1 MRGVGRRF
9 RNMTGKRGKRYAA
22 FLLFSAGVLSTAGFA
37 QRTELFYPSRADEVT
52 VLETLG
58 QAQDALLEGNLSG
71 PAACRQ
77 LLASSGTVTEAGESV
92 AAKEVFAA
100 AEEAAKEA
108 EKAKAEAR
116 AKASANVGEGV
127 EYSDSTLKLLASIIF
142 CEAGN
147 QPYEGQVAV
156 GAVLMNRVRSD
167 AFPDTVREVIYQKGQ
182 FTPAG
187 SGWLDRVVASKGYT
201 DAALQAAKDALA
213 GQSPIGDCLYFDQG
227 SQGKRIGAHSFH

>member
-1 MRGVGRRF
+1 
-9 RNMTGKRGKRYAA
+9 MTGKRGKRYAA

-37 QRTELFYPSRADEVT
+37 QRTELFYPSRADEVI

-58 QAQDALLEGNLSG
+58 QAQDVLLEGNLSG

-77 LLASSGTVTEAGESV
+77 LLASSGTVTEVGESV

-100 AEEAAKEA
+100 A
-108 EKAKAEAR
+108 KAN
-116 AKASANVGEGV
+116 ANVGEGA

-156 GAVLMNRVRSD
+156 GAVVMNRVRSD

-187 SGWLDRVVASKGYT
+187 SGWLDRVVASEGYT
-201 DAALQAAKDALA
+201 DSALQAAKDALA
-213 GQSPIGDCLYFDQG
+213 GANPIGDCLYFDQG

>member
-1 MRGVGRRF
+1 M
-9 RNMTGKRGKRYAA
+9 MGKRGKRYAA

-37 QRTELFYPSRADEVT
+37 QRTELFYPSRADEVI

-100 AEEAAKEA
+100 A
-108 EKAKAEAR
+108 
-116 AKASANVGEGV
+116 KASANVGEGV

-156 GAVLMNRVRSD
+156 GAVVMNRVRSD

-187 SGWLDRVVASKGYT
+187 SGWLDRVVASEGYT
-201 DAALQAAKDALA
+201 DSALQAAKDALA

>member
-1 MRGVGRRF
+1 MRGVDRRF
-9 RNMTGKRGKRYAA
+9 RDMTGKRGKRYAA

-37 QRTELFYPSRADEVT
+37 QRAELFYPSRADEMI

-58 QAQDALLEGNLSG
+58 QAQDVLLEGNLSG

-100 AEEAAKEA
+100 A
-108 EKAKAEAR
+108 KAN
-116 AKASANVGEGV
+116 ANVGEGA

-156 GAVLMNRVRSD
+156 GAVVMNRVRSD

-187 SGWLDRVVASKGYT
+187 SGWLDRVVASEGYT
-201 DAALQAAKDALA
+201 DSALQAAKDALA

>member
-1 MRGVGRRF
+1 MRGVDRRF
-9 RNMTGKRGKRYAA
+9 RDMTGKRGKRYAA

-100 AEEAAKEA
+100 A
-108 EKAKAEAR
+108 KAN
-116 AKASANVGEGV
+116 ANVGEGA

-156 GAVLMNRVRSD
+156 GAVVMNRVRSD

-187 SGWLDRVVASKGYT
+187 SGWLDRVVASEGYT
-201 DAALQAAKDALA
+201 DSALQAAKDALA
-213 GQSPIGDCLYFDQG
+213 GANPIGDCLYFDQG

>member
-1 MRGVGRRF
+1 MRGVDRRF
-9 RNMTGKRGKRYAA
+9 RDMMGKRGKRYAA

-37 QRTELFYPSRADEVT
+37 RRTELFYPSRADEVI

-58 QAQDALLEGNLSG
+58 QAQDVLLEGNLSG

-77 LLASSGTVTEAGESV
+77 LLVSSGTVTEAGESV

-100 AEEAAKEA
+100 AEEAA
-108 EKAKAEAR
+108 
-116 AKASANVGEGV
+116 NVGERA

-156 GAVLMNRVRSD
+156 GAVVMNRVRSD

-187 SGWLDRVVASKGYT
+187 TGWLDRVVASEGYT
-201 DAALQAAKDALA
+201 DSALQAAKDALA
-213 GQSPIGDCLYFDQG
+213 GANPIGDCLYFDQG

>member
-1 MRGVGRRF
+1 MRGVDRRF
-9 RNMTGKRGKRYAA
+9 RDMTGKRGKRYAA

-37 QRTELFYPSRADEVT
+37 QRAELFYPSRADEMI

-58 QAQDALLEGNLSG
+58 QAQDVLLEGNLSG

-100 AEEAAKEA
+100 A
-108 EKAKAEAR
+108 
-116 AKASANVGEGV
+116 KASANVREGA

-156 GAVLMNRVRSD
+156 GAVVMNRVRSD

-187 SGWLDRVVASKGYT
+187 SGWLDRVVASEGYT
-201 DAALQAAKDALA
+201 DSALQAAKDALA
-213 GQSPIGDCLYFDQG
+213 GANPIGDCLYFDQG

>member
-1 MRGVGRRF
+1 
-9 RNMTGKRGKRYAA
+9 MTGKRGKRYAA

-37 QRTELFYPSRADEVT
+37 QRAELFYPSRADEMI

-58 QAQDALLEGNLSG
+58 QAQDVLLEGNLSG

-100 AEEAAKEA
+100 A
-108 EKAKAEAR
+108 KAN
-116 AKASANVGEGV
+116 ANVGEGA

-156 GAVLMNRVRSD
+156 GAVVMNRVRSD

-187 SGWLDRVVASKGYT
+187 SGWLDRVVASEGYT
-201 DAALQAAKDALA
+201 DSALQAAKDALA
-213 GQSPIGDCLYFDQG
+213 GANPIGDCLYFDQG

>member
-1 MRGVGRRF
+1 MRGVDRRF
-9 RNMTGKRGKRYAA
+9 RDMTGKRGKRYAA

-37 QRTELFYPSRADEVT
+37 QRTELFYPSRADEVI

-58 QAQDALLEGNLSG
+58 QAQDVLLEGNLSG

-100 AEEAAKEA
+100 A
-108 EKAKAEAR
+108 KAN
-116 AKASANVGEGV
+116 ANVGEGA

-156 GAVLMNRVRSD
+156 GAVVMNRVRSD

-201 DAALQAAKDALA
+201 DSALQAAKDALA
-213 GQSPIGDCLYFDQG
+213 GANPIGDCLYFDQG

>member
-1 MRGVGRRF
+1 MRGVDRRF
-9 RNMTGKRGKRYAA
+9 RDMMGKRGKRYAA

-37 QRTELFYPSRADEVT
+37 QRAELFYPSRADEVI

-58 QAQDALLEGNLSG
+58 QAQDVLLEGNLSG

-77 LLASSGTVTEAGESV
+77 LLVSSGTVTEAGESV

-100 AEEAAKEA
+100 AEEAA
-108 EKAKAEAR
+108 
-116 AKASANVGEGV
+116 NVGERA

-156 GAVLMNRVRSD
+156 GAVVMNRVRSD

-187 SGWLDRVVASKGYT
+187 TGWLDRVVASEGYT
-201 DAALQAAKDALA
+201 DSALQAAKDALA
-213 GQSPIGDCLYFDQG
+213 GANPIGDCLYFDQG

>member
-37 QRTELFYPSRADEVT
+37 QRTELFYPSRADEVI

-58 QAQDALLEGNLSG
+58 QAQDVLLEGNLSG

-100 AEEAAKEA
+100 
-108 EKAKAEAR
+108 

-156 GAVLMNRVRSD
+156 GAVVMNRVRSD

-187 SGWLDRVVASKGYT
+187 SGWLDRVVASEGYT
-201 DAALQAAKDALA
+201 DSALQAAKDALA
-213 GQSPIGDCLYFDQG
+213 GANPIGDCLYFDQG

>member
-37 QRTELFYPSRADEVT
+37 QRTELFYPSRADEVI

-58 QAQDALLEGNLSG
+58 QVQDVLLEGNLSG

-77 LLASSGTVTEAGESV
+77 LLVSSGTVTEAGESV
-92 AAKEVFAA
+92 AAREVFAA
-100 AEEAAKEA
+100 AGA
-108 EKAKAEAR
+108 
-116 AKASANVGEGV
+116 

-156 GAVLMNRVRSD
+156 GAVVMNRVRSA

-187 SGWLDRVVASKGYT
+187 TGWLDRVVASEGYT
-201 DAALQAAKDALA
+201 DSALQAAKDALA

>member
-1 MRGVGRRF
+1 MRGVDRRF
-9 RNMTGKRGKRYAA
+9 RDMMGKRGKRYAA
-22 FLLFSAGVLSTAGFA
+22 FLLFSAGVLSTAGFTRRA
-37 QRTELFYPSRADEVT
+37 ELFYPSRADEVI

-58 QAQDALLEGNLSG
+58 GAQDVLLEGNLSG
-71 PAACRQ
+71 PDACRQ
-77 LLASSGTVTEAGESV
+77 LLASSGTVTEAGENA

-100 AEEAAKEA
+100 AKEA
-108 EKAKAEAR
+108 
-116 AKASANVGEGV
+116 ANVGERA

-156 GAVLMNRVRSD
+156 GAVVMNRVRSD

-187 SGWLDRVVASKGYT
+187 TGWLDRVVASEGYT
-201 DAALQAAKDALA
+201 DSALQAAKDALA

>member
-1 MRGVGRRF
+1 MRGVDRRF
-9 RNMTGKRGKRYAA
+9 RDMTGKRGKRYAA

-37 QRTELFYPSRADEVT
+37 QRTELFYPSRADEVI
-52 VLETLG
+52 VLESLG
-58 QAQDALLEGNLSG
+58 QAQDVLLEGNLSG

-100 AEEAAKEA
+100 A
-108 EKAKAEAR
+108 
-116 AKASANVGEGV
+116 KASANVREGA

-156 GAVLMNRVRSD
+156 GAVVMNRVRSD

-187 SGWLDRVVASKGYT
+187 SGWLDRVVASEGYT
-201 DAALQAAKDALA
+201 DSALQAAKDALA
-213 GQSPIGDCLYFDQG
+213 GANPIGDCLYFDQG

>member
-1 MRGVGRRF
+1 MRGVDRRF
-9 RNMTGKRGKRYAA
+9 RDMTGKRGKRYAA

-37 QRTELFYPSRADEVT
+37 QRTELFYPSRADEVI

-58 QAQDALLEGNLSG
+58 QAQDVLLEGNLSG

-100 AEEAAKEA
+100 A
-108 EKAKAEAR
+108 
-116 AKASANVGEGV
+116 KASANVREGA

-156 GAVLMNRVRSD
+156 GAVVMNRVRSD

-187 SGWLDRVVASKGYT
+187 SGWLDRVVASEGYT
-201 DAALQAAKDALA
+201 DSALQAAKDALA
-213 GQSPIGDCLYFDQG
+213 GANPIGDCLYFDQG

>member
-1 MRGVGRRF
+1 M
-9 RNMTGKRGKRYAA
+9 MGKRGKRYAA
-22 FLLFSAGVLSTAGFA
+22 FLLFSVGVLSTAGFA
-37 QRTELFYPSRADEVT
+37 RRAELFYPSRADEVI

-58 QAQDALLEGNLSG
+58 QAQDVLLEGNLSG

-77 LLASSGTVTEAGESV
+77 LLVSSGTVTEAGESV

-100 AEEAAKEA
+100 AEEAA
-108 EKAKAEAR
+108 
-116 AKASANVGEGV
+116 NVGERA

-156 GAVLMNRVRSD
+156 GAVVMNRVRSD

-187 SGWLDRVVASKGYT
+187 TGWLDRVVASEGYT
-201 DAALQAAKDALA
+201 DSALQAAKDALA
-213 GQSPIGDCLYFDQG
+213 GANPIGDCLYFDQG

>member
-37 QRTELFYPSRADEVT
+37 QRTELFYPSRADEMI

-58 QAQDALLEGNLSG
+58 QAQDVLLEGNLSG

-100 AEEAAKEA
+100 A
-108 EKAKAEAR
+108 KAN
-116 AKASANVGEGV
+116 ANVGEGA

-156 GAVLMNRVRSD
+156 GAVVMNRVRSD

-187 SGWLDRVVASKGYT
+187 SGWLDRVVASEGYT
-201 DAALQAAKDALA
+201 DSALQAAKDALA
-213 GQSPIGDCLYFDQG
+213 GANPIGDCLYFDQG

>member
-1 MRGVGRRF
+1 MEGYFRRMRGVDRRF
-9 RNMTGKRGKRYAA
+9 RDMTGKRGKRYAA

-37 QRTELFYPSRADEVT
+37 QRTELFYPSRADEVI

-58 QAQDALLEGNLSG
+58 QAQDVLLEGNLSG

-100 AEEAAKEA
+100 A
-108 EKAKAEAR
+108 KAN
-116 AKASANVGEGV
+116 ANVGEGA

-156 GAVLMNRVRSD
+156 GAVVMNRVRSD

-187 SGWLDRVVASKGYT
+187 SGWLDRVVASEGYT
-201 DAALQAAKDALA
+201 DSALQAAKDALA
-213 GQSPIGDCLYFDQG
+213 GANPIGDCLYFDQG

>member
-1 MRGVGRRF
+1 MRGVDRRF
-9 RNMTGKRGKRYAA
+9 RDMMGKRGKRYAA

-37 QRTELFYPSRADEVT
+37 QRAELFYPSRADEVI

-58 QAQDALLEGNLSG
+58 QAQNVFSAGNLSG

-77 LLASSGTVTEAGESV
+77 LIASSGTVTEAGESV

-108 EKAKAEAR
+108 AKAE
-116 AKASANVGEGV
+116 VGT

-156 GAVLMNRVRSD
+156 GAVVMNRVRSD

-187 SGWLDRVVASKGYT
+187 IGWLDRVVASEGYT
-201 DAALQAAKDALA
+201 DSALQAAKDALA
-213 GQSPIGDCLYFDQG
+213 GQNPIGDCLYFDQG

>member
-1 MRGVGRRF
+1 MRGVDRRF
-9 RNMTGKRGKRYAA
+9 RDMTGKRGKRYAA

-37 QRTELFYPSRADEVT
+37 QRAELFYPSRADEMI

-58 QAQDALLEGNLSG
+58 QAQDVLLEGNLSG

-100 AEEAAKEA
+100 A
-108 EKAKAEAR
+108 KAN
-116 AKASANVGEGV
+116 ANVGEGA

-156 GAVLMNRVRSD
+156 GAVVMNRVRSD

-187 SGWLDRVVASKGYT
+187 SGWLDRVVASEGYT
-201 DAALQAAKDALA
+201 DSALQAAKDALA
-213 GQSPIGDCLYFDQG
+213 GANPIGDCLYFDQG

>member
-1 MRGVGRRF
+1 MRGVDRRF
-9 RNMTGKRGKRYAA
+9 RDMTGKRGKRYAA

-37 QRTELFYPSRADEVT
+37 QRTELFYSSRADEVI

-58 QAQDALLEGNLSG
+58 QAQDVLLEGNLSG

-100 AEEAAKEA
+100 A
-108 EKAKAEAR
+108 
-116 AKASANVGEGV
+116 KASANVREGE

-156 GAVLMNRVRSD
+156 GAVVMNRVRSD

-187 SGWLDRVVASKGYT
+187 SGWLDRVVASEGYT
-201 DAALQAAKDALA
+201 DSALQAAKDALA

>member
-1 MRGVGRRF
+1 MRGVDRRF
-9 RNMTGKRGKRYAA
+9 RDMTGKRGKRYAA

-37 QRTELFYPSRADEVT
+37 QRTELFYPSRADEVI

-58 QAQDALLEGNLSG
+58 QAQDVLLEGNLSG

-77 LLASSGTVTEAGESV
+77 LLVSSGTVTEAGESV

-100 AEEAAKEA
+100 A
-108 EKAKAEAR
+108 
-116 AKASANVGEGV
+116 KASANVREGA

-156 GAVLMNRVRSD
+156 GAVVMNRVRSD

-187 SGWLDRVVASKGYT
+187 SGWLDRVVASEGYT
-201 DAALQAAKDALA
+201 DSALQAAKDALA
-213 GQSPIGDCLYFDQG
+213 GANPIGDCLYFDQG

>member
-1 MRGVGRRF
+1 MRGVDRRF
-9 RNMTGKRGKRYAA
+9 RDMMGKRGKRYAA

-37 QRTELFYPSRADEVT
+37 RRTELFYPSRADEVI

-58 QAQDALLEGNLSG
+58 QVQDVLLEGNLSG

-77 LLASSGTVTEAGESV
+77 LLVSSGTVTEAGESV

-100 AEEAAKEA
+100 AEEAA
-108 EKAKAEAR
+108 
-116 AKASANVGEGV
+116 NVGERA

-156 GAVLMNRVRSD
+156 GAVVMNRVRSD

-187 SGWLDRVVASKGYT
+187 TGWLDRVVASEGYT
-201 DAALQAAKDALA
+201 DSALQAAKDALA
-213 GQSPIGDCLYFDQG
+213 GANPIGDCLYFDQG

>member
-1 MRGVGRRF
+1 
-9 RNMTGKRGKRYAA
+9 MTGKRGKRYAA

-37 QRTELFYPSRADEVT
+37 QRAELFYPSRADEMI

-58 QAQDALLEGNLSG
+58 QAQDVLLEGNLSG

-100 AEEAAKEA
+100 A
-108 EKAKAEAR
+108 
-116 AKASANVGEGV
+116 KASANVREGA

-156 GAVLMNRVRSD
+156 GAVVMNRVRSD

-187 SGWLDRVVASKGYT
+187 SGWLDRVVASEGYT
-201 DAALQAAKDALA
+201 DSALQAAKDALA
-213 GQSPIGDCLYFDQG
+213 GANPIGDCLYFDQG

>member
-1 MRGVGRRF
+1 MRGVDRRF
-9 RNMTGKRGKRYAA
+9 RDMTGKRGKRYAA

-37 QRTELFYPSRADEVT
+37 QRTELFYPSRADEVI

-100 AEEAAKEA
+100 A
-108 EKAKAEAR
+108 
-116 AKASANVGEGV
+116 KASANVGEGA
-127 EYSDSTLKLLASIIF
+127 EYSDSILKLLASIIF

-147 QPYEGQVAV
+147 QPYEGHVAV
-156 GAVLMNRVRSD
+156 GAVVMNRVRSD

-187 SGWLDRVVASKGYT
+187 SGWLDRVVASQGYT
-201 DAALQAAKDALA
+201 DSALQAAKDALA

>member
-37 QRTELFYPSRADEVT
+37 QRTELFYPSRADEVI

-58 QAQDALLEGNLSG
+58 QAQDVLLEGNLSG

-100 AEEAAKEA
+100 A
-108 EKAKAEAR
+108 
-116 AKASANVGEGV
+116 KASANVGEGA

-156 GAVLMNRVRSD
+156 GAVVMNRVRSD

-187 SGWLDRVVASKGYT
+187 SGWLDRVVASQGYT
-201 DAALQAAKDALA
+201 DSALQAAKDALA

>member
-1 MRGVGRRF
+1 
-9 RNMTGKRGKRYAA
+9 MTGKRGKRYAA

-37 QRTELFYPSRADEVT
+37 QRTELFYPSRADEMI

-58 QAQDALLEGNLSG
+58 QAQDVLLEGNLSG

-77 LLASSGTVTEAGESV
+77 LLVSSGTVTEAGESV

-100 AEEAAKEA
+100 A
-108 EKAKAEAR
+108 KAN
-116 AKASANVGEGV
+116 ANVGEGA

-156 GAVLMNRVRSD
+156 GAVVMNRVRSD

-187 SGWLDRVVASKGYT
+187 SGWLDRVVASEGYT
-201 DAALQAAKDALA
+201 DSALQAAKDALA
-213 GQSPIGDCLYFDQG
+213 GANPIGDCLYFDQG

>member
-1 MRGVGRRF
+1 MRGVDRRF
-9 RNMTGKRGKRYAA
+9 RDMMGKRGKRYAA

-37 QRTELFYPSRADEVT
+37 PRTELFYPSRADEVI

-58 QAQDALLEGNLSG
+58 QAQDVLLEGNLSG

-100 AEEAAKEA
+100 A
-108 EKAKAEAR
+108 
-116 AKASANVGEGV
+116 KASANVREGA

-156 GAVLMNRVRSD
+156 GAVVMNRVRSD

-187 SGWLDRVVASKGYT
+187 SGWLDRVVASEGYT
-201 DAALQAAKDALA
+201 DSALQAAKDALA

>member
-1 MRGVGRRF
+1 MRGVDRRF
-9 RNMTGKRGKRYAA
+9 RDMTGKRGKRYAA

-37 QRTELFYPSRADEVT
+37 RRTELFYPSRADEVI

-58 QAQDALLEGNLSG
+58 QAQDVLLEGNLSG

-77 LLASSGTVTEAGESV
+77 LLVSSGTVTEAGESV

-100 AEEAAKEA
+100 AEEAA
-108 EKAKAEAR
+108 
-116 AKASANVGEGV
+116 NVGERA

-147 QPYEGQVAV
+147 QPYEGQLAV
-156 GAVLMNRVRSD
+156 GAVVMNRVRSD

-187 SGWLDRVVASKGYT
+187 SGWLDRVVASEGYT
-201 DAALQAAKDALA
+201 DSALQAAKDALA
-213 GQSPIGDCLYFDQG
+213 GANPIGDCLYFDQG

>member
-1 MRGVGRRF
+1 
-9 RNMTGKRGKRYAA
+9 MTGKRGKRYAA

-37 QRTELFYPSRADEVT
+37 QRTELFYPSRADEVI

-58 QAQDALLEGNLSG
+58 QAQDVLLEGNLSG

-100 AEEAAKEA
+100 A
-108 EKAKAEAR
+108 
-116 AKASANVGEGV
+116 KASANVREGA

-156 GAVLMNRVRSD
+156 GAVVMNRVRSD

-187 SGWLDRVVASKGYT
+187 SGWLDRVVASEGYT
-201 DAALQAAKDALA
+201 DSALQAAKDALA

>member
-1 MRGVGRRF
+1 M
-9 RNMTGKRGKRYAA
+9 MGKRGKRYAA

-37 QRTELFYPSRADEVT
+37 QRAELFYPSRADEMI

-58 QAQDALLEGNLSG
+58 QAQDVLLEGNLSG

-77 LLASSGTVTEAGESV
+77 LLASSGTVTEAGENA

-100 AEEAAKEA
+100 
-108 EKAKAEAR
+108 

-156 GAVLMNRVRSD
+156 GAVVMNRVRSD

-187 SGWLDRVVASKGYT
+187 SGWLDRVVASEGYT
-201 DAALQAAKDALA
+201 DSALQAAKDALA
-213 GQSPIGDCLYFDQG
+213 GANPIGDCLYFDQG

>member
-37 QRTELFYPSRADEVT
+37 QRAELFYPSRADEVI

-58 QAQDALLEGNLSG
+58 QAQDVLLEGNLSG

-77 LLASSGTVTEAGESV
+77 LLVSSGTVTEAGESV

-100 AEEAAKEA
+100 AEEAA
-108 EKAKAEAR
+108 
-116 AKASANVGEGV
+116 NVGERA

-156 GAVLMNRVRSD
+156 GAVVMNRVRSD

-187 SGWLDRVVASKGYT
+187 TGWLDRVVASEGYT
-201 DAALQAAKDALA
+201 DSALQAAKDALA
-213 GQSPIGDCLYFDQG
+213 GANPIGDCLYFDQG

>member
-1 MRGVGRRF
+1 
-9 RNMTGKRGKRYAA
+9 MTGKRGKRYAA

-37 QRTELFYPSRADEVT
+37 QRTELFYPSRADEVI

-156 GAVLMNRVRSD
+156 GAVVMNRVRSD

-187 SGWLDRVVASKGYT
+187 SGWLDRVVASEVYT

>member
-1 MRGVGRRF
+1 MRGVDRRF
-9 RNMTGKRGKRYAA
+9 RDMMGKRGKRYAA

-37 QRTELFYPSRADEVT
+37 QRTELFYPSRADEVI

-58 QAQDALLEGNLSG
+58 QVQDVLLEGNLSG

-77 LLASSGTVTEAGESV
+77 LLVSSGTVTEAGESV

-100 AEEAAKEA
+100 AEEAA
-108 EKAKAEAR
+108 
-116 AKASANVGEGV
+116 NVGERA

-156 GAVLMNRVRSD
+156 GAVVMNRVRSD

-187 SGWLDRVVASKGYT
+187 TGWLDRVVASEGYT
-201 DAALQAAKDALA
+201 DSALQAAKDALA
-213 GQSPIGDCLYFDQG
+213 GANPIGDCLYFDQG

>member
-1 MRGVGRRF
+1 MRGVDRRF
-9 RNMTGKRGKRYAA
+9 RDMTGKRGKRYAA

-37 QRTELFYPSRADEVT
+37 QRAELFYPSRADEVI

-58 QAQDALLEGNLSG
+58 QAQDVLLEGNLSG

-100 AEEAAKEA
+100 A
-108 EKAKAEAR
+108 
-116 AKASANVGEGV
+116 KASANVREGA

-156 GAVLMNRVRSD
+156 GAVVMNRVRSD

-187 SGWLDRVVASKGYT
+187 SGWLDRVVASEGYT
-201 DAALQAAKDALA
+201 DSALQAAKDALA
-213 GQSPIGDCLYFDQG
+213 GANPIGDCLYFDQG

>member
-37 QRTELFYPSRADEVT
+37 QRTELFYPSRADEVI

-58 QAQDALLEGNLSG
+58 QVQDVLLEGNLSG

-100 AEEAAKEA
+100 A
-108 EKAKAEAR
+108 KAN
-116 AKASANVGEGV
+116 ANVGEGA

-156 GAVLMNRVRSD
+156 GAVVMNRVRSD

-187 SGWLDRVVASKGYT
+187 SGWLDRVVASEGYT
-201 DAALQAAKDALA
+201 DSALQAAKDALA
-213 GQSPIGDCLYFDQG
+213 GANPIGDCLYFDQG

>member
-1 MRGVGRRF
+1 MRGVDRRF
-9 RNMTGKRGKRYAA
+9 RDMTGKRGKRYAA

-37 QRTELFYPSRADEVT
+37 QRAELFYPSRADEVI

-58 QAQDALLEGNLSG
+58 QAQDVLLEGNLSG

-100 AEEAAKEA
+100 A
-108 EKAKAEAR
+108 KAN
-116 AKASANVGEGV
+116 ANVGEGA

-156 GAVLMNRVRSD
+156 GAVVMNRVRSD

-187 SGWLDRVVASKGYT
+187 TGWLDRVVASEGYT
-201 DAALQAAKDALA
+201 DSALQAAKDALA
-213 GQSPIGDCLYFDQG
+213 GANPIGDCLYFDQG

>member
-1 MRGVGRRF
+1 MRGVDRRF
-9 RNMTGKRGKRYAA
+9 RDMAGKRGKRYAA

-37 QRTELFYPSRADEVT
+37 QRTELFYPSRADEVI

-58 QAQDALLEGNLSG
+58 QAQDVLLEGNLSG

-100 AEEAAKEA
+100 A
-108 EKAKAEAR
+108 KANE
-116 AKASANVGEGV
+116 NVGEGA

-156 GAVLMNRVRSD
+156 GAVVMNRVRSD

-187 SGWLDRVVASKGYT
+187 SGWLDRVVASEGYT
-201 DAALQAAKDALA
+201 DSALQAAKDALA
-213 GQSPIGDCLYFDQG
+213 GANPIGDCLYFDQG